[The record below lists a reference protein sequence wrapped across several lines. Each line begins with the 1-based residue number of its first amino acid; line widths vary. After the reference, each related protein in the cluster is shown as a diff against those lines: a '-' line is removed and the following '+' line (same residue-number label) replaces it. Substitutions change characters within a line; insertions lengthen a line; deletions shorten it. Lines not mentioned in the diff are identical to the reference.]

1 MRWMHHLRKQRRNAM
16 KTYLIAITLATLAA
30 CQNLPKDERT
40 WTRVD
45 CSGFT
50 NTWSECARQ
59 AQELCS
65 KGFDQTPREWNYA
78 MAKRTYEVACRQ

>member
-1 MRWMHHLRKQRRNAM
+1 MAEAIMRQLKGRDAM
-16 KTYLIAITLATLAA
+16 KNYVLIACLAGLAA
-30 CQNLPKDERT
+30 CQHLPKDERT

-50 NTWSECARQ
+50 NTWTECARQ
-59 AQELCS
+59 AHELCP